1 MINKWVIGFVI
12 SFILRQLEK
21 WQLTVDWEKVK
32 ADLKPRIEALI
43 PGSWFDQSAVDLV
56 FTFIDVVADVLAATG
71 EIEAILKLV
80 GEQKYQEAWE
90 KLRDLILGNLQ
101 PINPEQE
108 LVKQMVEDC
117 KTIV

>member
-1 MINKWVIGFVI
+1 MLNKWIIGFVI

-21 WQLTVDWEKVK
+21 WQSTVDWDKVK
-32 ADLKPRIEALI
+32 ADLKPRIEALV
-43 PGSWFDQSAVDLV
+43 PGTWLDQSVVDLV
-56 FTFIDVVADVLAATG
+56 FTFIDVVADVLKATG

-101 PINPEQE
+101 PVTPNEF